1 MPAPLEATLGHRLRR
16 ARRECKATLKEVA
29 ERAGCSESV
38 LSKLEN
44 NKAQV
49 SLNLLRRMCNAVN
62 LTMGELFAPGDGA
75 NSVVIHVG
83 QREVVQLNPSSPGQ
97 KSLLECL
104 IPRDRSS
111 TLQGNI
117 HVMSPGC
124 GSEGMVTH
132 DGEEVGYVISGKI
145 ELIVGDRIYQ
155 ASEGDSFYFR
165 SEVPHGYRN
174 VGNTE
179 ARIIFINSPPTF

>member
-1 MPAPLEATLGHRLRR
+1 MPVPTEGTLGHRLKR
-16 ARRECKATLKEVA
+16 ARRECKATLKKVA
-29 ERAGCSESV
+29 ATAGCSESV

-49 SLNLLRRMCNAVN
+49 SLNLLRRVCKAVN

-75 NSVVIHVG
+75 TNVVVPAG
-83 QREVVQLNPSSPGQ
+83 QREIVRLNTSRARQ
-97 KSLLECL
+97 KSHLECL
-104 IPRDRSS
+104 VPRDRFS

-132 DGEEVGYVISGKI
+132 EGEEIGYVISGKI
-145 ELIVGDRIYQ
+145 ELTVGERVYQ
-155 ASEGDSFYFR
+155 VKEGDSFYFR

-174 VGNTE
+174 IGKTE